1 MTLLITQ
8 FNEDKHIITSEVVNE
23 TVYRNCK
30 GYEIVKKTVDELA
43 NWGVDNENK
52 DINDEYL
59 IITLEDG
66 NTATFF
72 NSNVALFRIS

>member
-8 FNEDKHIITSEVVNE
+8 FNGDKHSIKSEVVNE

-30 GYEIVKKTVDELA
+30 GYEVVKKTVEELA

-52 DINDEYL
+52 DVNDEYL

-72 NSNVALFRIS
+72 KSNVALFRIS

>member
-1 MTLLITQ
+1 MTLLVTEFDGNKRDI
-8 FNEDKHIITSEVVNE
+8 KSEVVDE
-23 TVYRNCK
+23 TVYRNCN
-30 GYEIVKKTVDELA
+30 GYEVVKKKVDELA

-52 DINDEYL
+52 DVNDEYL

>member
-1 MTLLITQ
+1 MTLLVTEFDGNKRDI
-8 FNEDKHIITSEVVNE
+8 KSEVVDE

-30 GYEIVKKTVDELA
+30 GYEVVKKKVDELA

-52 DINDEYL
+52 DVNDEYL